1 VHYLACALPTELIQR
16 NCDATCNAH
25 AGSGRPPA
33 ALRRSPSL
41 HDTISHNDS
50 LDLLS
55 IATGIQGNSIVVT
68 GSNTVLMQPVA
79 VRGSVLSQRR
89 TSSAP
94 DVHTTT
100 VAAVRIVS
108 ASNVPVRRR
117 SLQQHARR
125 HRHSL
130 DTTEQQQQQQ
140 QLELQ
145 AFTLRAQVPRHSV
158 TVNGE
163 TAEVV
168 TAVESDM
175 LPPLPDGNSSGNER
189 HTELVV
195 AVDNSSS
202 RSSDASTRQIGRRSS
217 SSTNSGISTAHS
229 VATSPV
235 KLMHSGRLKQGRLLV
250 VAPVSSTATATL
262 LPAIGTADTA
272 GNTTAADGLV
282 EQRCNRTSTK

>member
-1 VHYLACALPTELIQR
+1 M
-16 NCDATCNAH
+16 CNAH

-41 HDTISHNDS
+41 HGTISHSDS

-55 IATGIQGNSIVVT
+55 IASGIQGNSIAVP
-68 GSNTVLMQPVA
+68 GSNTVLQPVG
-79 VRGSVLSQRR
+79 VRGSVLSHRR

-94 DVHTTT
+94 DVHTTAA
-100 VAAVRIVS
+100 AAVRIVS

-130 DTTEQQQQQQ
+130 FSTEQQQHQQHQQ

-145 AFTLRAQVPRHSV
+145 AFTLSAQAPRNSVP
-158 TVNGE
+158 VNNE
-163 TAEVV
+163 TAEFV
-168 TAVESDM
+168 TAVGSDT
-175 LPPLPDGNSSGNER
+175 LPPAPVGNSKGNER
-189 HTELVV
+189 HTAVEA

-202 RSSDASTRQIGRRSS
+202 RGSDASTLQIGVRSS
-217 SSTNSGISTAHS
+217 SSTSSGISTANAI
-229 VATSPV
+229 ATSPV
-235 KLMHSGRLKQGRLLV
+235 KLMHSGRMKQGRLLV

-262 LPAIGTADTA
+262 LPAIGTVDIA
-272 GNTTAADGLV
+272 GNTTAADGLL